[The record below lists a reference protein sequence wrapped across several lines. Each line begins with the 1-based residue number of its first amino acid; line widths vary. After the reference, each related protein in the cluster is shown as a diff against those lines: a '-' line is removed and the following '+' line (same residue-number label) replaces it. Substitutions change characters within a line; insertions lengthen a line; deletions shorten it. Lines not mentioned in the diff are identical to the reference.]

1 VPDVS
6 VKSDST
12 GPPTRN
18 RRRRDDELLGAAARV
33 FADRGYSD
41 ASVQDVADELGIL
54 KGSLY
59 HYIKTKE
66 DLLFWLLEGVHNDV
80 ERIREEVAA
89 IEGLDPL
96 ERIAEWVRR
105 QVLYNMDNL
114 DRISIYYHDMDRL
127 SPGRLEILTQ
137 KRKADSR
144 FIINLIREAQAQE
157 LADPA
162 LDARVLSNCLFATV
176 IWIYRWYNPNGQI
189 SRAKIADTCAEYVTH
204 GLIGK
209 R

>member
-1 VPDVS
+1 VADTS
-6 VKSDST
+6 VGGDAKT
-12 GPPTRN
+12 PTRN
-18 RRRRDDELLGAAARV
+18 RRRRDDELLEAAARV
-33 FADRGYSD
+33 FAERGYSD

-105 QVLYNMDNL
+105 QLLYNMDNL
-114 DRISIYYHDMDRL
+114 DRISIYYHDMERL
-127 SPGRLEILTQ
+127 SPTRLEILTQ

-144 FIINLIREAQAQE
+144 FVTNLIRDAQAQG

-162 LDARVLSNCLFATV
+162 LDARIVNNFLFGTMN
-176 IWIYRWYNPNGQI
+176 WIYRWYNPKGQI
-189 SRAKIADTCAEYVTH
+189 SRSKIADTCAEYVTS
-204 GLIGK
+204 GLIG
-209 R
+209 RR

>member
-6 VKSDST
+6 VKSDSS

-189 SRAKIADTCAEYVTH
+189 SRAKIADTCAESVTH
-204 GLIGK
+204 GLLGK

>member
-1 VPDVS
+1 VADTS
-6 VKSDST
+6 VGGDAT
-12 GPPTRN
+12 TQPTRN
-18 RRRRDDELLGAAARV
+18 RRRRDDELLEAAARV
-33 FADRGYSD
+33 FAERGYSD

-105 QVLYNMDNL
+105 QLLYNMDNL
-114 DRISIYYHDMDRL
+114 DRISIYYHDMERL
-127 SPGRLEILTQ
+127 SPARLEILTQ

-144 FIINLIREAQAQE
+144 FVTNLIRDAQAQG
-157 LADPA
+157 LADPG
-162 LDARVLSNCLFATV
+162 LDARIVNNFLFGTMN
-176 IWIYRWYNPNGQI
+176 WIYRWYNPKGQI
-189 SRAKIADTCAEYVTH
+189 SRSKIADTCAEYVTS
-204 GLIGK
+204 GLIG
-209 R
+209 RR